1 MPRRGRGAS
10 FLVAWLVVFALVVGC
25 SSAPPATPDGDAGP
39 APVEV
44 EPAAEPP
51 VEPEAGAS
59 ADGSQRGE
67 EEPRPEMAVAPGPP
81 PESRARVEA
90 EARTLL
96 TGLLARADG
105 ERVAVLVV
113 DEEGR
118 EVVAHD
124 ADEAVLPASTLKVVT
139 AAAALITFGA
149 GARFTTRLESTA
161 PIDSRGV
168 VDGDL
173 VLIGTGDPVLATPEF
188 GRWIY
193 PARPRTPF
201 EDLADQLVEAG
212 VTRVTGDV
220 LGVVDRFEGPTTATG
235 WPDRYFWDFDA
246 RYADG
251 LAVDAGTR
259 TIVTYPDEEDDVDPG
274 SESSGQ
280 GPGPADRS
288 TDEDGD
294 EEPSEPPTVKI
305 EHTAAPAEHAVAE
318 LVRLLEER
326 GVEVAGTSAVREPE
340 RPLVGRLAAVSS
352 PPVGDLLRFA
362 VQRSDN
368 QMADAL
374 FRAVGRQRTGVGS
387 FASGEAALR
396 QVLASLGIDHAGAVF
411 ADGSGLSRDDRVT
424 ARVLVELDRT
434 MLASRYAS
442 TWTSLMAE
450 MGRSGTLAK
459 RLRGTV
465 ADGRFR
471 GKTGTLRDVSAL
483 AGTVHGDGPRRY
495 HLAVIANADGQ
506 ARWLAR
512 TFADELIVLL
522 AADLEGCEIG
532 EDREGDGALGRDPI
546 AVAC

>member
-10 FLVAWLVVFALVVGC
+10 FLVAWLVAFALVAGC
-25 SSAPPATPDGDAGP
+25 SSPPPTPDGDAEGS
-39 APVEV
+39 PVEV
-44 EPAAEPP
+44 EPEAEA
-51 VEPEAGAS
+51 ERGAS
-59 ADGSQRGE
+59 AD
-67 EEPRPEMAVAPGPP
+67 EPERDEAQTRPEMVMAPGPP
-81 PESRARVEA
+81 PASRPRIEA
-90 EARTLL
+90 EAWTLL

-105 ERVAVLVV
+105 EGVAVLVV

-118 EVVAHD
+118 EVVVHD
-124 ADEAVLPASTLKVVT
+124 ADEAVLPASTLKIVT
-139 AAAALITFGA
+139 AAAVLITFGA
-149 GARFTTRLESTA
+149 DARFTTRLESTA
-161 PIDSRGV
+161 PIDHRGV

-201 EDLADQLVEAG
+201 EDLADQLVENG
-212 VTRVTGDV
+212 VTRISGDV
-220 LGVVDRFEGPTTATG
+220 LGVVDRFEGPSTATG

-259 TIVTYPDEEDDVDPG
+259 TIVTYPDEEDDDDPEPDSPGRG
-274 SESSGQ
+274 SGAPDGS
-280 GPGPADRS
+280 R
-288 TDEDGD
+288 DED

-326 GVEVAGTSAVREPE
+326 GVEVDGTSAVREPD

-352 PPVGDLLRFA
+352 PPVGELLRFA

-374 FRAVGRQRTGVGS
+374 FRAVGRRRTGVGS

-424 ARVLVELDRT
+424 ARMLVEVDRA
-434 MLASRYAS
+434 MLASRHAS

-483 AGTVHGDGPRRY
+483 TGTVRGDGPRRY
-495 HLAVIANADGQ
+495 HLTVIANADGQ

>member
-10 FLVAWLVVFALVVGC
+10 FLVAWLVTFSLVAGC
-25 SSAPPATPDGDAGP
+25 SSPPPASPDGDP
-39 APVEV
+39 DQLPVEV
-44 EPAAEPP
+44 EPDGAPTAEPEGEAP
-51 VEPEAGAS
+51 TDEPEP
-59 ADGSQRGE
+59 DGTQ
-67 EEPRPEMAVAPGPP
+67 PRPEMAAAPGPP
-81 PESRARVEA
+81 PESRTRIEA
-90 EARTLL
+90 EARSLL
-96 TGLLARADG
+96 AGLLARADG

-118 EVVAHD
+118 EVIAHD

-139 AAAALITFGA
+139 AAAVLITFGA
-149 GARFTTRLESTA
+149 DARFTTRLESTA
-161 PIDSRGV
+161 PIDRLGV
-168 VDGDL
+168 VDGDV

-201 EDLADQLVEAG
+201 EDLADQLVTAG
-212 VTRVTGDV
+212 VTRITGDV

-259 TIVTYPDEEDDVDPG
+259 TIVTYPDEEEDDEDP
-274 SESSGQ
+274 
-280 GPGPADRS
+280 GPGPGPSDRA
-288 TDEDGD
+288 TDDD
-294 EEPSEPPTVKI
+294 QAEEPSEPPTVKI
-305 EHTAAPAEHAVAE
+305 EHTAAPAEHAVSE

-326 GVEVAGTSAVREPE
+326 GIEVDGTSAVREPD

-374 FRAVGRQRTGVGS
+374 FRAVGRLRTGVGS

-424 ARVLVELDRT
+424 ARMLVEVDRA

-442 TWTSLMAE
+442 IWTSLMAE

-483 AGTVHGDGPRRY
+483 TGTVRGDGPRRY

-522 AADLEGCEIG
+522 AADLQDCEIG
-532 EDREGDGALGRDPI
+532 EDRDGDGALGRDPI